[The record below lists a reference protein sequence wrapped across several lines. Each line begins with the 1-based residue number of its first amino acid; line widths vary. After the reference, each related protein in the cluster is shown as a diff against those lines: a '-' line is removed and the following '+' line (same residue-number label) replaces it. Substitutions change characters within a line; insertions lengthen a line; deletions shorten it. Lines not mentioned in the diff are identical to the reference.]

1 MGTSTWTTPSPCRRR
16 NLEAHL
22 QCGRGAPDRLVQRHE
37 VRPGSADGFSRFPRL
52 LVTVLPL
59 ERSSPTPNKAVRT
72 PRPSPVATVHHC
84 PQSLCGGCSVS
95 VADVVAQARTALL
108 EIEEAQRDLVA
119 ALDRAERGCQLS
131 AQLLLASAH
140 HDVVWTVKAA
150 ADAAQP
156 LKQAYAAFGRS
167 ADLIR
172 HYLDTIA
179 GGNHSGPVTPPPS
192 PTSVVPPAAP
202 TAPTDAAPL
211 AAPPTVGTWRGKT
224 ASEYARN
231 EGEGIGRLSPRG
243 RRTVVREVDSAKEVR
258 DIFDSL
264 SRGARRIDVPG
275 YNGIMTIDSD
285 GTRIGYRY
293 TSATTK
299 DEPTLDVRDADQNV
313 FKVHVATKD

>member
-1 MGTSTWTTPSPCRRR
+1 
-16 NLEAHL
+16 
-22 QCGRGAPDRLVQRHE
+22 
-37 VRPGSADGFSRFPRL
+37 
-52 LVTVLPL
+52 
-59 ERSSPTPNKAVRT
+59 
-72 PRPSPVATVHHC
+72 
-84 PQSLCGGCSVS
+84 
-95 VADVVAQARTALL
+95 
-108 EIEEAQRDLVA
+108 
-119 ALDRAERGCQLS
+119 
-131 AQLLLASAH
+131 
-140 HDVVWTVKAA
+140 
-150 ADAAQP
+150 
-156 LKQAYAAFGRS
+156 
-167 ADLIR
+167 
-172 HYLDTIA
+172 
-179 GGNHSGPVTPPPS
+179 
-192 PTSVVPPAAP
+192 
-202 TAPTDAAPL
+202 
-211 AAPPTVGTWRGKT
+211 TWRGKT